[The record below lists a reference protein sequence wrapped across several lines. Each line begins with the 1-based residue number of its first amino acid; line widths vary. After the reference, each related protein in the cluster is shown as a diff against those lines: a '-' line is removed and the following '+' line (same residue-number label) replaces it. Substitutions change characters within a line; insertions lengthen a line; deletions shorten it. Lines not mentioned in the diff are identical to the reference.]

1 LHIPDGLIPIPQ
13 YVRYWLLILVPLYL
27 YLHWARQE
35 MDRLKMPVLA
45 VLAPGMFAI
54 QIIDLPISMGI
65 NGYMIGGVLAA
76 IILLLALGLI
86 FMKFTRKNRVV
97 IRDDGNTNG
106 DNNSNGDNNGN
117 GNGWVSGESD
127 WGTPYIIETRDL
139 VHIYRSGSTI
149 ALDGINFSVKPG
161 ERVVLLGANGAG
173 KSTLFKHLNGILKA
187 TPGQVLI
194 KGQPISS
201 SNIKEVRR
209 TVGVVFQDPDDQIF
223 SPTVAQ
229 DVAFG
234 PMNLGLHPD
243 KVECRVKRALEMVG
257 LIGYEDRAP
266 HHLSG
271 GEKKRVAI
279 AGILAMKPEVL
290 VLDEPTS
297 GLDPGTAAR
306 LMRLIM
312 EMNRKLGIT
321 MIIATHEVDMVP
333 EFAQRVCIMSG
344 GKIIGAGTP
353 MEIFGRPDL
362 IAKTHLRLP
371 VVAQLMKQLKEAEMD
386 VAMELTVHGARD
398 EILRAANR
406 RR

>member
-1 LHIPDGLIPIPQ
+1 MHIPDGMIPILQ
-13 YVRYWLLILVPLYL
+13 YVIYWLLILVPLYM
-27 YLHWARQE
+27 YLRRDRQKTDG
-35 MDRLKMPVLA
+35 MKMSLLAILAPGITAVPAINLPFTMETSEYILGVVLA
-45 VLAPGMFAI
+45 V
-54 QIIDLPISMGI
+54 
-65 NGYMIGGVLAA
+65 
-76 IILLLALGLI
+76 IILLLAFGLM
-86 FMKFTRKNRVV
+86 FMKFSGKIRVV
-97 IRDDGNTNG
+97 KP
-106 DNNSNGDNNGN
+106 DNETGASNLEDESNGN
-117 GNGWVSGESD
+117 GNGWVSTERD

-139 VHIYRSGSTI
+139 VYIYRSGSTT
-149 ALDGINFSVKPG
+149 ALDGINFCVKPG

-187 TPGQVLI
+187 TSGQVLI
-194 KGQPISS
+194 KGQPVSR
-201 SNIKEVRR
+201 SNIKDVRR

-234 PMNLGLHPD
+234 PMNLGLPPD
-243 KVECRVKRALEMVG
+243 KVERRVKRALEMVG
-257 LIGYEDRAP
+257 LTGYEDRAP

-297 GLDPGTAAR
+297 GLDPGASDR

-312 EMNRKLGIT
+312 KMNCKLGIT

-333 EFAQRVCIMSG
+333 EFAQRICVMSG
-344 GKIIGAGTP
+344 GKIIGEGTP
-353 MEIFGRPDL
+353 IEIFGMPKL

-371 VVAQLMKQLKEAEMD
+371 LVAQLMEQLKEAEMD
-386 VAMELTVHGARD
+386 VSVELTVDGARD
-398 EILRAANR
+398 EILRAANGR
-406 RR
+406 R

>member
-1 LHIPDGLIPIPQ
+1 MHIPDGLIPIPQ
-13 YVRYWLLILVPLYL
+13 YVRYWLLILGPLYI
-27 YLHWARQE
+27 HRARQE
-35 MDRLKMPVLA
+35 MDRLKTPVPA

-54 QIIDLPISMGI
+54 QTIDLPINTGI
-65 NGYMIGGVLAA
+65 DGYTIGGVLAA
-76 IILLLALGLI
+76 IILLLALSLL
-86 FMKFTRKNRVV
+86 FMKFTGKNRDV
-97 IRDDGNTNG
+97 IRDNGNTNG
-106 DNNSNGDNNGN
+106 NGN
-117 GNGWVSGESD
+117 DNDWVSGERD

-139 VHIYRSGSTI
+139 VHIYRSGSTK

-187 TPGQVLI
+187 PPGQVLI

-201 SNIKEVRR
+201 SNIKDVRR
-209 TVGVVFQDPDDQIF
+209 TIGLVFQDPDDQIF

-234 PMNLGLHPD
+234 PMNLGLPPD
-243 KVECRVKRALEMVG
+243 KIERRVKRALEMVG
-257 LIGYEDRAP
+257 LTGYEDRAP

-353 MEIFGRPDL
+353 IEIFGRPDL